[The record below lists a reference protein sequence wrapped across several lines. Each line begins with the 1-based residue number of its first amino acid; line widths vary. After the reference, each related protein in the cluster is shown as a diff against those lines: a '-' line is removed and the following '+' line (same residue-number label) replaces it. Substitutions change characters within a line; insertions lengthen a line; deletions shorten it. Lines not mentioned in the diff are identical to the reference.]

1 MGRVGTGKI
10 SDRPKWGEPEP
21 GKKSDKQIFLPAGQH
36 NVKVKTGRADRCA
49 KISFRG
55 L

>member
-1 MGRVGTGKI
+1 MGRVPTGKI
-10 SDRPKWGEPEP
+10 SDRPNLGKSQPE
-21 GKKSDKQIFLPAGQH
+21 KKSDKQNFLPAGQH